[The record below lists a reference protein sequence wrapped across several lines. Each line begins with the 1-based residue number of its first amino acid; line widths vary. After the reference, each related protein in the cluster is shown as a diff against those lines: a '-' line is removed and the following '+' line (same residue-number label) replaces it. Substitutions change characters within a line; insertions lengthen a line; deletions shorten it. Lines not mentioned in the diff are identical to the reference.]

1 MKLSSIEI
9 RIQLIRM
16 GKTSAD
22 LAREWDVPQENISR
36 VIHRTPGF
44 VFPEIREKLAELLRV
59 PVSAIGRE
67 ADRQIEAKAA

>member
-9 RIQLIRM
+9 RVRLLRKGI
-16 GKTSAD
+16 TAAD

-44 VFPEIREKLAELLRV
+44 VFPEIKKKLADFLRV
-59 PVSAIGRE
+59 PVSAIGRDDKRE
-67 ADRQIEAKAA
+67 VTETA